1 MMKKLFI
8 ALLSAVLALSV
19 VGCASRTASQ
29 EEDPVVSR
37 GDQTSVYGVET
48 PASQDSL
55 AFSDGKPVQYT
66 QVLSASTT
74 SEMRGVWLAYVNYR
88 DVIKGNNQAQFTA
101 NMDKMFSNIADAGF
115 NTVFAQVRP
124 FGDALY
130 DSAYFPWSRYLTG
143 TEGQDPGYDP
153 LEIMCGLAD
162 KYELRIEAWINP
174 YRVRTDNRALSA
186 DNPARKWIEA
196 GDSAALKWQE
206 GIYYNPGNEKARKL
220 IVDGVREILENY
232 DVDGIHFDDYFYP
245 TTDMRFDAATYQASG
260 SKLSQA
266 DWRRE
271 NVNLL
276 IRQVYQTVKSVKPDC
291 VFGISPQGNMEN
303 NYDGQFIDCAQWLAN
318 DGYLDYIMPQI
329 YYGFNNAKNPF
340 ASTVQKW
347 NDLIKTDH
355 IKLYVGLGAY
365 KLGTDDQWAGE
376 KGRSEWLNTTDLLT
390 RMIKTAR
397 EAQNYGGIAVYSY
410 DSLFLNPS
418 AQVKKEVSNMGG
430 LFE

>member
-1 MMKKLFI
+1 MMKKLFM
-8 ALLSAVLALSV
+8 ALLSAVLAFSI
-19 VGCASRTASQ
+19 VGCASRTASP

-37 GDQTSVYGVET
+37 AEQTSVYGVEV
-48 PASQDSL
+48 PASQDGL
-55 AFSDGKPVQYT
+55 TFSGGKPVQYT

-101 NMDKMFSNIADAGF
+101 NMDKMFSNIAGAGF

-143 TEGQDPGYDP
+143 TEGRNPGYDP

-162 KYELRIEAWINP
+162 KYGLRIEAWINP

-260 SKLSQA
+260 SSLSQA

-271 NVNLL
+271 NVNVL
-276 IRQVYQTVKSVKPDC
+276 IRQVYQTVKAVNPDC

-303 NYDGQFIDCAQWLAN
+303 NYDGQFIDCAEWLSN

-329 YYGFNNAKNPF
+329 YYGFQNAKNPF
-340 ASTVQKW
+340 APTVQKW

-365 KLGTDDQWAGE
+365 KLGTNDQWAGD
-376 KGRSEWLNTTDLLT
+376 KGRSEWLNTTDILK
-390 RMIKTAR
+390 RMIQTAR

-418 AQVKKEVSNMGG
+418 AQVKQEVSNMGG